1 MLELSRNGRS
11 LAALQVLIVDP
22 NAYMR
27 RLLDTMLK
35 GLGVRRIIEAADG
48 AECVQQIRDHGP
60 DIVLTELRMP
70 IFDAFELVTHVRQ
83 NRIYEPLF
91 VLVSSNLNRNI
102 AIEAKRLGF
111 AGILA
116 KPLSPKIL
124 SERLTM
130 IVANT
135 ARTNDKAAAE
145 APASL

>member
-1 MLELSRNGRS
+1 
-11 LAALQVLIVDP
+11 
-22 NAYMR
+22 
-27 RLLDTMLK
+27 
-35 GLGVRRIIEAADG
+35 
-48 AECVQQIRDHGP
+48 
-60 DIVLTELRMP
+60 
-70 IFDAFELVTHVRQ
+70 
-83 NRIYEPLF
+83 